1 MYFCYSKNIYCKQ
14 ENMKKLLVLAFLC
27 PLFTIPFYGEAY
39 LKRNLKITGNY
50 LNFPIC
56 TGVHGERMDFYVD
69 GKKVREML
77 VELDAVHPNFWTNMN
92 VTHWKGRTMEL
103 RLYNVKMKPSLD
115 SICESEKPRGYE
127 NIYSEELRPKFHFT
141 AMRGWL
147 NDPNGLVY
155 FSGRWHLFFQHNPY
169 GWNWNNMTWGHAVSR
184 DLVHWQE
191 MGDALHPDE
200 NGTIFSGS
208 CIIDHDNVLGLQRG
222 KQKTLVAFFTYAGHS
237 GHKWS
242 DAAPTTQAMA
252 YSLDGGTTWTKY
264 EHNPVI
270 PTICADNRDPKVVWD
285 AVSHC
290 WIMSLYLG
298 DADKDHGFILLKS
311 HNLLDWQELQ
321 RFSVP
326 DEREC
331 PGFIPVKVEGSKE
344 IKWIFSG
351 ANKVY
356 VVGDFQNNRFTPL
369 TAPKYMDLGANFY
382 AAQTYFNAPDGRVV
396 HIGWMSGSTFPS
408 MPFNQQMSF
417 PRELKLFHTSSGY
430 ELRSMPVR
438 ELSKLFSLSPFHLA
452 HKEVSSADNP
462 TQHFRGDSYVLDA
475 TFNVATGFAGEF
487 GFLLDGFEVRYIA
500 GKGKLLMGGSDKRE
514 VSLQPEQGKISLR
527 ILVDVGSV
535 EVFANSGKVAAAFA
549 YLPSVRT
556 HRVDTQVKNGPVE
569 LQNLIIHPIRS
580 TWLHK

>member
-1 MYFCYSKNIYCKQ
+1 
-14 ENMKKLLVLAFLC
+14 MKKNLVFAFLLVLISFSV
-27 PLFTIPFYGEAY
+27 YSESY
-39 LKRNLKITGNY
+39 LKRNIQITRNY
-50 LNFPIC
+50 LNFPVR
-56 TGVHGERMDFYVD
+56 TGARGERIDIYE
-69 GKKVREML
+69 GGNKVREMI
-77 VELDAVHPNFWTNMN
+77 VELDATHPDFWVDMN
-92 VTHWKGRTMEL
+92 VSQWKGHTMEV
-103 RLYNVKMKPSLD
+103 RAFNSDFEHSLD
-115 SICESEKPRGYE
+115 SICQSKEPRGHE
-127 NIYSEELRPKFHFT
+127 NVYFEKLRPKFHFT

-155 FSGRWHLFFQHNPY
+155 VNGQWHLFFQHNPY

-191 MGDALHPDE
+191 RGDVLHPDE

-208 CIIDHDNVLGLQRG
+208 CVIDRHNVLGLQCG

-242 DAAPTTQAMA
+242 DTAPTTQAMA
-252 YSLDGGTTWTKY
+252 YSLDGGDTWTKY
-264 EHNPVI
+264 AHNPVI
-270 PTICADNRDPKVVWD
+270 PNISGDNRDPKVVWD
-285 AVSHC
+285 AVSNR
-290 WIMSLYLG
+290 WLMSLYLG
-298 DADKDHGFILLKS
+298 DADKDHGFLLLSS

-321 RFSVP
+321 RFSVH

-331 PGFIPVKVEGSKE
+331 PGFIPVQVQGSKE
-344 IKWIFSG
+344 TKWLFSG

-356 VVGDFQNNRFTPL
+356 VVGDFSNNRFNPF
-369 TAPKYMDLGANFY
+369 TAPDYMDRGTNFY

-396 HIGWMSGSTFPS
+396 QIGWMSGCVFPS

-417 PRELKLFHTSSGY
+417 PRELKLFRTSSGY

-438 ELSKLFSLSPFHLA
+438 ELSKLFSPHPFHVA
-452 HKEVSSADNP
+452 QKEVSSTDNP

-475 TFNVATGFAGEF
+475 IFKVATGFEGEF
-487 GFLLDGFEVRYIA
+487 GFSLDGFEVRYLA
-500 GKGKLLMGGSDKRE
+500 REGKLLMGGSEKRE
-514 VSLQPEQGKISLR
+514 VLLQPEQGKISFR

-535 EVFANSGKVAAAFA
+535 EVFANNGKVAAAFA

-556 HRVDTQVKNGPVE
+556 HRMDTQVKDGPVE

-580 TWLHK
+580 TWLHQ